1 LRNIGLVVRNG
12 WSNLNIFEMAYDTNE
27 LERQSLEAITKY
39 KLIWIEE
46 VISYLPCA
54 RSTFYDNE
62 LDKSDTIKAAILKN
76 RNDLKVGLRKK
87 WYESDNATTQIAL
100 YKLIGT
106 DDESDRINS
115 QKQKVEH
122 SGGIEITGFE
132 IEVIK

>member
-1 LRNIGLVVRNG
+1 
-12 WSNLNIFEMAYDTNE
+12 MAYDTKE
-27 LERQSLEAITKY
+27 LERQSLDAIAKY

-46 VISYLPCA
+46 VLSYLPC
-54 RSTFYDNE
+54 SKQTFYDHG
-62 LDKSDTIKAAILKN
+62 LDKVDTIKAAILKN

-122 SGGIEITGFE
+122 SGSM
-132 IEVIK
+132 EVTAIKVNVKRPANDT

>member
-1 LRNIGLVVRNG
+1 
-12 WSNLNIFEMAYDTNE
+12 MAYNTKE
-27 LERQSLEAITKY
+27 LEAQALDAIGKY

-46 VISYLPCA
+46 VVSYLPCA

-76 RNDLKVGLRKK
+76 RTDLKIGLRKK
-87 WYESDNATTQIAL
+87 WYESENATTQIAL

-106 DDESDRINS
+106 ESESDRINS

-122 SGGIEITGFE
+122 SGEIN
-132 IEVIK
+132 IPPIKWANDKD

>member
-1 LRNIGLVVRNG
+1 
-12 WSNLNIFEMAYDTNE
+12 MAYDTKE

-46 VISYLPCA
+46 IVSYLPCTKG
-54 RSTFYDNE
+54 TFYEHNLHE
-62 LDKSDTIKAAILKN
+62 SDVLKAAILKN

-87 WYESDNATTQIAL
+87 WYESDNATVQIAL

-122 SGGIEITGFE
+122 SGNITLQITLDE
-132 IEVIK
+132 SNL

>member
-1 LRNIGLVVRNG
+1 
-12 WSNLNIFEMAYDTNE
+12 MAYDTKE

-87 WYESDNATTQIAL
+87 WYESENATVQIAL

-122 SGGIEITGFE
+122 SGGITLQITPDE
-132 IEVIK
+132 SEL

>member
-1 LRNIGLVVRNG
+1 
-12 WSNLNIFEMAYDTNE
+12 MAYDTKE
-27 LERQSLEAITKY
+27 LERQSLEAIKNY
-39 KLIWIEE
+39 RLIWIEE

-122 SGGIEITGFE
+122 SGNITLQITSDE
-132 IEVIK
+132 SNL